1 MAVPAAL
8 SALGSALTT
17 NVFGIT
23 EKATLTIVTGSD
35 SDASGAAGSAA
46 GSVAGAAAGAA
57 GAAAGAAGAAATAL
71 GVGTAA
77 ASAAVPK
84 TYRMT
89 VQFNPSSISFHAS
102 TVDSPFQYLQQKS
115 DSEIPLQGFRPP
127 SISMSVMLIFDQ
139 VNVKDCFMMEK
150 FKVSTQDIAQLAVNK
165 GVNTTVYSVQKQT
178 NAFVG
183 MMLSDET
190 RTVTFQWADLCF
202 KGEVT
207 EVRADYTMF
216 SISGRPVRSQVRLN
230 LSQRLDKKTDY
241 NDWNKAFEA
250 CFPES
255 SGEFGGK
262 SVTEQITNLV
272 NINL

>member
-17 NVFGIT
+17 NVLGIT

-57 GAAAGAAGAAATAL
+57 GAAAGAASAAATAL

-202 KGEVT
+202 QGEVT
-207 EVRADYTMF
+207 KEREDYRMF
-216 SISGRPVRSQVRLN
+216 SISSRPVRSQVWLFF
-230 LSQRLDKKTDY
+230 S
-241 NDWNKAFEA
+241 
-250 CFPES
+250 
-255 SGEFGGK
+255 
-262 SVTEQITNLV
+262 
-272 NINL
+272 

>member
-17 NVFGIT
+17 NVLGIT

-102 TVDSPFQYLQQKS
+102 TVDSPFLYLQQKS

-127 SISMSVMLIFDQ
+127 SISMSVMPCSL
-139 VNVKDCFMMEK
+139 VSAPWPPRLLTETEPVPVASPLMRT
-150 FKVSTQDIAQLAVNK
+150 VST
-165 GVNTTVYSVQKQT
+165 G
-178 NAFVG
+178 
-183 MMLSDET
+183 
-190 RTVTFQWADLCF
+190 
-202 KGEVT
+202 
-207 EVRADYTMF
+207 
-216 SISGRPVRSQVRLN
+216 
-230 LSQRLDKKTDY
+230 
-241 NDWNKAFEA
+241 
-250 CFPES
+250 ES
-255 SGEFGGK
+255 S
-262 SVTEQITNLV
+262 
-272 NINL
+272 